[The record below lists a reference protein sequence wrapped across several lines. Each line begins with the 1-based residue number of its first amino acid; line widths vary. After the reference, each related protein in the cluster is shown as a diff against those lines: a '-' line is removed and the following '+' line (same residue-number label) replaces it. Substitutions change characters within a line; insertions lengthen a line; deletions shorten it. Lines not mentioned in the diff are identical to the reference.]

1 MMSSSN
7 EATKKRTTW
16 LTVDVWAV
24 LLAVV
29 LAVLV
34 RFGVLQHV
42 PW

>member
-1 MMSSSN
+1 MSS
-7 EATKKRTTW
+7 TKETTVKRKSW
-16 LTVDVWAV
+16 LSVDVWAV

-34 RFGVLQHV
+34 RVGVLQHI